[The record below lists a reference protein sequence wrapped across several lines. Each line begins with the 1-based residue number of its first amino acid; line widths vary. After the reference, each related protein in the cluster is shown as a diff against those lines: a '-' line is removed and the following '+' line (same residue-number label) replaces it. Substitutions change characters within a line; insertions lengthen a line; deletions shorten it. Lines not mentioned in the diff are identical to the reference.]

1 MRQID
6 DVSKRAMRGSRAG
19 DKIVAF
25 ARYGSTVHPDP
36 IPISAYAFSWDSTRQ
51 VQSLT
56 CSVADN
62 TGALAPWLLE
72 DPLGVGGSVLDVR
85 YEIGGTGAQINL
97 GPYRI
102 AQNRPRERWLTYVI
116 DNKGQINVDSPIP
129 NDKQLK
135 FVPGGATIEITAYDL
150 GLTTKKDRLIA
161 PESPPTGTS
170 PTVVSEV
177 TRLMRDICGVV
188 VLPGVMDVAVSPNI
202 IYERERMDAVQDLCK
217 RIFCD
222 YRFNGDG
229 LLEIYPVLEQAPV
242 ETLQGGPEG
251 LLVRVDRSQDLEG
264 LSNRFVVDGTREL
277 PDGKTE
283 PIRAIVD
290 IDSGVL
296 SINGPHGRVPEFY
309 SSTMIATQEQ
319 ADAYATQ
326 MALSQLTGLTI
337 DLSVTCLPMPYLQHG
352 DWVTVANPVVD
363 GEPVPLVGRIKSITL
378 KSGKGLAPAP
388 MELVVQCSYWT
399 VQSIVGAGRSRFGN

>member
-6 DVSKRAMRGSRAG
+6 DASKRALRGSRAG

-36 IPISAYAFSWDSTRQ
+36 IPISSYAFNWDATRQ
-51 VQSLT
+51 VQSFT
-56 CSVADN
+56 CGVADN

-72 DPLGVGGSVLDVR
+72 DPLGVGGAVLDLR
-85 YEIGGTGAQINL
+85 YEIGGTGTQINM

-102 AQNRPRERWLTYVI
+102 AQNRPAERWLSYII
-116 DNKGQINVDSPIP
+116 DNKGQINVDSPLP

-135 FVPGGATIEITAYDL
+135 LVPGGATIDITAYDI
-150 GLTTKKDRLIA
+150 GLTVKKDRLIA

-177 TRLMRDICGVV
+177 TRLLRDICGVTV
-188 VLPGVMDVAVSPNI
+188 AAGVTDIPVSPNI

-222 YRFNGDG
+222 YRFTGEG
-229 LLEIYPVLEQAPV
+229 LLEIYSILDQTPL
-242 ETLQGGPEG
+242 ETLAGGPEG

-264 LSNRFVVDGTREL
+264 LYNRFVVDGTREL
-277 PDGKTE
+277 EDGKSE
-283 PIRAIVD
+283 PVRSVVD

-296 SINGPHGRVPEFY
+296 SITGPHGRVPEFY
-309 SSTMIATQEQ
+309 SSTMITSQAQ

-326 MALSQLTGLTI
+326 MALSQLTGLTV
-337 DLSVTCLPMPYLQHG
+337 DLQVIALPMPHLQHG
-352 DWVTVANPVVD
+352 DWITVATPVVD
-363 GEPVPLVGRIKSITL
+363 GDPVPLVGRVKSMVL

-399 VQSIVGAGRSRFGN
+399 VQQIIGAGRSRFGN